1 MKSIGGS
8 YRSGRLHPH
17 ILPVLV
23 WLAAAVSVGML
34 FHHRSQRF
42 EVLGIA
48 QGNVREIAATC
59 TGRLKSVPVQL
70 FEEVHRGDVVA
81 IINTVLDNEH
91 LEAEL
96 ATTSAEVQ
104 HLQAELAHTQEAL
117 LAEAANLE
125 TDRIVAQR
133 RFSVDVENA
142 RLHVLEL
149 KTLLETDRMTLEDLQ
164 LNNQIFI
171 TRNISDQ
178 NDVAHYE
185 RQKMKVEYNVL
196 AKKIEEN
203 EHLLAQAESDLEHAR
218 QRHDEFARRQ
228 LHPPPVDSALEV
240 IRRAIKVQEQRME
253 ELLARR
259 TELVLKSPI
268 DGVVS
273 QILRRPVRRTG
284 EGVVRQM
291 MLREGEAVLE
301 GDPILTVAESKTSEV
316 IAWVKGE
323 RLGWVREGMTVE
335 LIKENKPA
343 QIANSQVTYVGPIM
357 EVMPQ
362 QLWAIPDIPEWG
374 RPMLIPIPPGL
385 NLIPGETVGVRGL

>member
-1 MKSIGGS
+1 MKRISS

-17 ILPVLV
+17 TLPVLI
-23 WLAAAVSVGML
+23 WLVAVVGVGVL

-48 QGNVREIAATC
+48 QGEVREIAATC

-70 FEEVHRGDVVA
+70 FEEVRKGDVVA
-81 IINTVLDNEH
+81 VIDTVLDNEY

-96 ATTSAEVQ
+96 ATVSAEIQ
-104 HLQAELAHTQEAL
+104 HLQAELVHTQETL

-142 RLHVLEL
+142 RLRVLEL
-149 KTLLETDRMTLEDLQ
+149 KTMLETDRIMLEDLQ
-164 LNNQIFI
+164 LNDQIFI
-171 TRNISDQ
+171 TRNLSDQ
-178 NDVAHYE
+178 NDATHYE
-185 RQKMKVEYNVL
+185 RQKMKVEYNAL

-203 EHLLAQAESDLEHAR
+203 EHLLAQADSDLEQAR
-218 QRHDEFARRQ
+218 QRRDEFAQRQ
-228 LHPPPVDSALEV
+228 LEYPAMDSALEV
-240 IRRAIKVQEQRME
+240 IHRAIKVQEQRME
-253 ELLARR
+253 ELSARR
-259 TELVLKSPI
+259 VALVLKSPI

-273 QILRRPVRRTG
+273 QILRRPVRRTA

-291 MLREGEAVLE
+291 LGRAGEAVLE
-301 GDPILTVAESKTSEV
+301 GDPILTVANSKSSEI
-316 IAWVKGE
+316 IAWVGGE
-323 RLGWVREGMTVE
+323 HLGRVREGMVVK
-335 LIKENKPA
+335 LIKENEPA
-343 QIANSQVTYVGPIM
+343 QIASSQVTYLGPIM

-362 QLWAIPDIPEWG
+362 QLWTIPDIPQWG

-385 NLIPGETVGVRGL
+385 KLIPGETVGIRGL

>member
-1 MKSIGGS
+1 MKRIGS
-8 YRSGRLHPH
+8 YRTGRLHPH

-23 WLAAAVSVGML
+23 WLVAAVGVGML

-70 FEEVHRGDVVA
+70 FEEVRKGDVVA
-81 IINTVLDNEH
+81 IIDTVLDDEH

-104 HLQAELAHTQEAL
+104 HLQAELAHTQQRL
-117 LAEAANLE
+117 VAEAANME
-125 TDRIVAQR
+125 TDRIAAQR

-142 RLHVLEL
+142 RLRVLEL
-149 KTLLETDRMTLEDLQ
+149 KTLLETDRITLEDLQ
-164 LNNQIFI
+164 LDNQIFI
-171 TRNISDQ
+171 TRNLSDQ

-203 EHLLAQAESDLEHAR
+203 EHLLAQAESDLEQAR
-218 QRHDEFARRQ
+218 QRQDEFAQRQ
-228 LHPPPVDSALEV
+228 LQHPPVDSALEV
-240 IRRAIKVQEQRME
+240 LRRAIKVQEQRVE

-259 TELVLKSPI
+259 VALVLKSPI

-291 MLREGEAVLE
+291 LLREGEAVLE
-301 GDPILTVAESKTSEV
+301 GDPILTVAEGKPSEV
-316 IAWVKGE
+316 IAWVGGE
-323 RLGWVREGMTVE
+323 RLGRVREGMTVE
-335 LIKENKPA
+335 LIKENEPA
-343 QIANSQVTYVGPIM
+343 QIVSSQVTYVGPIM
-357 EVMPQ
+357 EVIPQ
-362 QLWAIPDIPEWG
+362 QLWAIPDIPQWG

-385 NLIPGETVGVRGL
+385 KLIPGEMVGVRGL